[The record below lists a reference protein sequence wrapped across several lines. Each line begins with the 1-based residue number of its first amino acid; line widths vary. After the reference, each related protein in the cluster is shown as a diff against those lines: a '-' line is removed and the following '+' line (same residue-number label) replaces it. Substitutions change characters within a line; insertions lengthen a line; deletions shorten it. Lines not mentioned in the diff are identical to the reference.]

1 MELHRRRWV
10 VLAIAACLIA
20 LTACAPSPQF
30 AVADVVGAMSG
41 PVDEGFARA
50 YAPIDFVFPR
60 DHGPHPEYR
69 TEWWY
74 YTGNLGDDAGRRY
87 GYQLTFFRSALT
99 PEQPERESALATNQL
114 YMAHFAVTDVAGQ
127 RHQSFERFSR
137 GAGDLAGA
145 TGEPDYAVWLE
156 DWSVVTEAPGV
167 TRMQARAEGE
177 QGIVALDLRLRETRA
192 PILHGERGLSQ
203 KGPEPGNASYYYSL
217 VQLETSG
224 TVTVAGRTVNVGGVS
239 WMDHAFG
246 TSAVR
251 GGAVGWEWFSVQ
263 LDNGAVLMFAQVRNQ
278 DGSAAADFE
287 GTLVGANG
295 RQTTIRA
302 DELLLTPRGEWSSP
316 RTGFTYPSGW
326 LVELPA
332 HDVTL
337 TVTPLVADQE
347 MMVSFIYWEGAVAV
361 TGSLAGQAV
370 EGVGYVE
377 LTGYGGASGYQR

>member
-1 MELHRRRWV
+1 MKPVKTYL
-10 VLAIAACLIA
+10 LGLCLITLA
-20 LTACAPSPQF
+20 ACAPSPQF

-41 PVDEGFARA
+41 SADEGFARA
-50 YAPIDFVFPR
+50 YAPVEFTFPL

-74 YTGNLGDDAGRRY
+74 YTGNLEDDAGRRY

-145 TGEPDYAVWLE
+145 TAEPDYAVWLE
-156 DWSVVTEAPGV
+156 DWSVATEAPGV
-167 TRMQARAEGE
+167 THMQARAEG
-177 QGIVALDLRLRETRA
+177 QHGIVALDLRLRETRA

-217 VQLETSG
+217 VQLETTG
-224 TVTVAGRTVNVGGVS
+224 AVTVAGRTVDVRGVS
-239 WMDHAFG
+239 WMDHEFG
-246 TSAVR
+246 TSALS
-251 GGAVGWEWFSVQ
+251 GDAVGWDWFSVQ
-263 LDNGAVLMFAQVRNQ
+263 LDNGAVLMFAQVRNR
-278 DGSAAADFE
+278 DGSAVADFE
-287 GTLVGANG
+287 GTLVDADG

-302 DELLLTPRGEWSSP
+302 DDLLLTPRGEWTSP

-326 LVELPA
+326 RVELPA

-337 TVTPLVADQE
+337 TITPLVADQE

-361 TGSLAGQAV
+361 TGGMAGQAV

-377 LTGYGGASGYQR
+377 LTGYGGAGGYQR